1 MPNSI
6 TQHKKRLGTSSA
18 LPCPQHGQ
26 PCQRAHSNTIARHTR
41 TKRAYT
47 KLSPRKT
54 AQAIEATAACKL
66 GSKSYMLSAKHSH
79 PIQLA
84 LLHT

>member
-1 MPNSI
+1 MASLASVRIATPS
-6 TQHKKRLGTSSA
+6 LGIHAPREHTLSSA
-18 LPCPQHGQ
+18 QGYHVSL
-26 PCQRAHSNTIARHTR
+26 CQELS
-41 TKRAYT
+41 KYT
-47 KLSPRKT
+47 CKNLRKT

-66 GSKSYMLSAKHSH
+66 GSKSYMLYAKHSH